1 MNTAA
6 SEAPGRMCPLH
17 YRYDPKVF
25 ACAAAADLT
34 DLDVLYVVG
43 GLYGNALALREVMRL
58 FDQESGRKALVFNGD
73 FHWFDIDPGTFAE
86 VHSKVL
92 SFHAIRG
99 NVETEL
105 ADRTVTEN
113 AGCGCAYPSWVD
125 DAVVDRSNQIL
136 GRLKRDLTPVI
147 QAQLEAL
154 PMWRRADVAGFKV
167 AIVHGDATSLAG
179 WGFSQEQLLEKSHHQ
194 QVAQWFETA
203 QVDAFAST
211 HTCLPVFQAIANPS
225 WPNSRWV
232 FNNGAAGMPNFKG
245 NEAGHFTR
253 IAHRPWNVR
262 VSNLGIHTGP
272 VFVDLVAIET
282 DQAAAQAQ
290 FLRQWPEGSDAHLS
304 YYGRLCAG
312 PAYAEHQVIRPAA

>member
-6 SEAPGRMCPLH
+6 SQAPGRMCPLH

-25 ACAAAADLT
+25 ASAAAVDLS
-34 DLDVLYVVG
+34 DLDVLYAVG

-58 FDQESGRKALVFNGD
+58 FDQESGRKAMIFNGD
-73 FHWFDIDPGTFAE
+73 FHWFDIDPDTFAE

-105 ADRTVTEN
+105 ADRTVSEN
-113 AGCGCAYPSWVD
+113 VGCGCAYPSWVD
-125 DAVVDRSNQIL
+125 DAIVDRSNQIL

-147 QAQLEAL
+147 QTQLEAL

-167 AIVHGDATSLAG
+167 AVVHGDATSLAG

-194 QVAQWFETA
+194 QVAQWFEAA

-225 WPNSRWV
+225 GPNSRWV

-245 NEAGHFTR
+245 NASGHFTR
-253 IAHRPWNVR
+253 IAHRPLNGR
-262 VSNLGIHTGP
+262 VLNLGIHTGP

-282 DQAAAQAQ
+282 DLVAAQAQ
-290 FLRQWPEGSDAHLS
+290 FLSQWPKGSDAHHS
-304 YYGRLCAG
+304 YYGRLCDG
-312 PAYAEHQVIRPAA
+312 PAYAEHQVIRPVA

>member
-25 ACAAAADLT
+25 ASVAAVDLT

-43 GLYGNALALREVMRL
+43 GLYGNTLALREVMRL
-58 FDQESGRKALVFNGD
+58 FDQEAGRKAMIFNGD
-73 FHWFDIDPGTFAE
+73 FHWFDIDPDTFAE

-105 ADRTVTEN
+105 ADRTITEN
-113 AGCGCAYPSWVD
+113 VGCGCAYPSWVD

-167 AIVHGDATSLAG
+167 AVVHGDATSLAG

-225 WPNSRWV
+225 GPNSRWV

-253 IAHRPWNVR
+253 IAHRPLNVR

-282 DQAAAQAQ
+282 DQVAAQAQ

-304 YYGRLCAG
+304 YYDRLCAG
-312 PAYAEHQVIRPAA
+312 PAYAEHQVIRPTA